1 MLNQECKICG
11 KEFHWCSSCD
21 MGFDFDMYCRSK
33 GYCNKF
39 CRVMSFIDEDDEDLL
54 MAYEVIKDLMNENL
68 ELQARL
74 SIYEKI

>member
-11 KEFHWCSSCD
+11 KKFHWCPSCD
-21 MGFDFDMYCRSK
+21 MGFDFDMYCRSE

-39 CRVMSFIDEDDEDLL
+39 CKIMSFVDEDDEDLL
-54 MAYEVIKDLMNENL
+54 MAYEVVKELMNENL

-74 SIYEKI
+74 SIYEEI